1 MGTDLHLLQP
11 AALDLPLR
19 PSQYAAGPIPSLN
32 DFQAQWTA
40 WDIVT
45 KAMIPQEELLSK
57 PIKLRNSLI
66 FYLGH
71 IPTFAGKVYRR
82 WTSIGLLLTQAFRY
96 SLDPCFGW
104 QAYRP

>member
-1 MGTDLHLLQP
+1 MLQS
-11 AALDLPLR
+11 AALNLPLS
-19 PSQYAAGPIPSLN
+19 PSQYAAHPIPSLGE
-32 DFQAQWTA
+32 FQSQWTA

-71 IPTFAGKVYRR
+71 IPTFAGESSVR
-82 WTSIGLLLTQAFRY
+82 T
-96 SLDPCFGW
+96 
-104 QAYRP
+104 

>member
-1 MGTDLHLLQP
+1 MLQS
-11 AALDLPLR
+11 AALNLPLS
-19 PSQYAAGPIPSLN
+19 PSQYAAHPIPSLG
-32 DFQAQWTA
+32 DFQSQWTA

-71 IPTFAGKVYRR
+71 IPTFAGE
-82 WTSIGLLLTQAFRY
+82 
-96 SLDPCFGW
+96 SLV
-104 QAYRP
+104 RT